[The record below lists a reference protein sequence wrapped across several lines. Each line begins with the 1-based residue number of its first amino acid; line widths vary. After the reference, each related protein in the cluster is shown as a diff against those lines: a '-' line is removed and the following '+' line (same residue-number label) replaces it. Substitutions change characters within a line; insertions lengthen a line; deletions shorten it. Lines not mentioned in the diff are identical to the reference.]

1 MVTLTKENF
10 EQEVLK
16 AQGPVLVDF
25 TAAWC
30 PPCRMLAP
38 EVAAVAEARPD
49 IKVGKLD
56 VDEETIIAL
65 QYGVMSYPTL
75 MLFQDGEVKT
85 TAIGYR
91 ERDEILSI
99 LTEALA

>member
-99 LTEALA
+99 LAEALA